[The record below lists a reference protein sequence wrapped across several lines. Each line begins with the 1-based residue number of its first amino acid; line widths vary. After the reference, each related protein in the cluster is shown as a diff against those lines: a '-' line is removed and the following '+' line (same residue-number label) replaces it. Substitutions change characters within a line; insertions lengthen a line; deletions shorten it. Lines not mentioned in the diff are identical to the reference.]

1 MSPRFSIVTSF
12 FGDDPSYV
20 YRLYECAKSQNV
32 DWEWIVT
39 DDFSD
44 NPETDKA
51 LIEISKKDK
60 RVRRIIQTHKRE
72 FYQNPSLYARGEF
85 VFHVDGDDL
94 YHPSYLEHC
103 QIWFD
108 RLPDV
113 SIILSGSKWMRKS
126 GHLERYY
133 LHNPFINN
141 ISRDSDGNYRLNL
154 NFLGRIWRNKF
165 KIDWDNIFEDSTEMI
180 RMNDKYIVNYLSTKG
195 DILCLPRCYVQ
206 YETAKISNSNKERT
220 EDEKGLIRKVDREF
234 NTWLNHNRS
243 EYTFSTHFCNGEN
256 TDFEVEC
263 YPFLTLP
270 WTKDKLK
277 VGVLGFSEH
286 NFKRKQLTQL
296 FSDID
301 ITFDPNELELSNI
314 NNFVINSINGKI
326 FDIPDGR
333 LFILT
338 NNEETKN
345 FYFDSLRKKG
355 KQVSWF
361 LHDIILGQAH
371 FCWIQTI

>member
-1 MSPRFSIVTSF
+1 MSPRFSIVSSF
-12 FGDDPSYV
+12 FGDDPSYI
-20 YRLYECAKSQNV
+20 YRLYECAKAQNV

-60 RVRRIIQTHKRE
+60 RVRRIIQTEKLE
-72 FYQNPSLYARGEF
+72 FYRNPSLYARGEF
-85 VFHVDGDDL
+85 VFHIDGDDF

-103 QIWFD
+103 QSWFD

-113 SIILSGSKWMRKS
+113 SIILSGSKWVKKS

-141 ISRDSDGNYRLNL
+141 VFRDSDGSYRLNI

-165 KIDWDNIFEDSTEMI
+165 KIDWDNVFEDSSEMI
-180 RMNDKYIVNYLSTKG
+180 RMNDKYIVNYISTKG
-195 DILCLPRCYVQ
+195 DVLCLPRCYIQ
-206 YETAKISNSNKERT
+206 YETAKISNSSRERT
-220 EDEKGLIRKVDREF
+220 EDEKILIKKVDREF
-234 NTWLNHNRS
+234 NKWYSTTMPNFL
-243 EYTFSTHFCNGEN
+243 FSTHFCNGDN

-277 VGVLGFSEH
+277 VGVFGFSEH
-286 NFKRKQLTQL
+286 KFKRKQLIQL
-296 FSDID
+296 FPDFD
-301 ITFDPNELELSNI
+301 ITFDPNELESSNI
-314 NNFVINSINGKI
+314 STFVINAMNSKI
-326 FDIPDGR
+326 FDIPNGK

-338 NNEETKN
+338 NNEESRN

-361 LHDIILGQAH
+361 LHDN
-371 FCWIQTI
+371 FCWMITI

>member
-20 YRLYECAKSQNV
+20 YKLYECAKSQNV

-51 LIEISKKDK
+51 LIEISKGDK

-85 VFHVDGDDL
+85 VFHIDGDDL

-103 QIWFD
+103 EVWFD

-113 SIILSGSKWMRKS
+113 SIILSGSKWMKKIGR
-126 GHLERYY
+126 LERYY
-133 LHNPFINN
+133 LHNPFIDN
-141 ISRDSDGNYRLNL
+141 ISRDSNGNYRLNL
-154 NFLGRIWRNKF
+154 NFLGRVWRNNF
-165 KIDWDNIFEDSTEMI
+165 KIDWDNIFENSTEMI

-195 DILCLPRCYVQ
+195 DVLCLPRCYIQ
-206 YETAKISNSNKERT
+206 YETAKVSNSNKERT
-220 EDEKGLIRKVDREF
+220 DDEKVLIKKVDKEF
-234 NTWLNHNRS
+234 NSWFEYNRP
-243 EYTFSTHFCNGEN
+243 EYAFSTHFCNGEN

-277 VGVLGFSEH
+277 VGVLGFSKQK
-286 NFKRKQLTQL
+286 FKRKQLTQL
-296 FSDID
+296 FPDTDI
-301 ITFDPNELELSNI
+301 IFEPNEVESSNI
-314 NNFVINSINGKI
+314 NYFVINTIGDKI
-326 FDIPDGR
+326 FDIPNGK

-338 NNEETKN
+338 STEETRN
-345 FYFDSLRKKG
+345 LYFDILRKKS
-355 KQVSWF
+355 KPFSWF
-361 LHDIILGQAH
+361 LHDN
-371 FCWIQTI
+371 FCWINTL

>member
-60 RVRRIIQTHKRE
+60 RVRRIIQTNKRE

-85 VFHVDGDDL
+85 LFHIDGDDI

-103 QIWFD
+103 EVWFD

-113 SIILSGSKWMRKS
+113 SIILSGSKWMKKS
-126 GHLERYY
+126 GRLERYY
-133 LHNPFINN
+133 LHNPFVDN
-141 ISRDSDGNYRLNL
+141 ISRGSNVNNRLNM
-154 NFLGRIWRNKF
+154 NFLGRVWRNNF
-165 KIDWDNIFEDSTEMI
+165 KIDWDNIFENSTEMI

-195 DILCLPRCYVQ
+195 DVLCLPRCYIQ
-206 YETAKISNSNKERT
+206 YETAKVSNSNKERT
-220 EDEKGLIRKVDREF
+220 EDEKILIKKLDEEF
-234 NTWLNHNRS
+234 NSWFEYNRP

-256 TDFEVEC
+256 TDFESEC

-277 VGVLGFSEH
+277 VGVLGFSKH
-286 NFKRKQLTQL
+286 NFKRKQITQL

-301 ITFDPNELELSNI
+301 IIFEPNEVESSNI
-314 NNFVINSINGKI
+314 NNFVINTIGDKI
-326 FDIPDGR
+326 FDIPKGK

-338 NNEETKN
+338 NTEETRN

-355 KQVSWF
+355 IKFSWF
-361 LHDIILGQAH
+361 LHELILGQPH
-371 FCWIQTI
+371 FCWIQTL

>member
-1 MSPRFSIVTSF
+1 MSPRFSIVSSF
-12 FGDDPSYV
+12 FGDDPSYI
-20 YRLYECAKSQNV
+20 YRLYECAKAQNV

-60 RVRRIIQTHKRE
+60 RVRRIIQTEKLE
-72 FYQNPSLYARGEF
+72 FYRNPSLYARGEF
-85 VFHVDGDDL
+85 VFHIDGDDF

-103 QIWFD
+103 QTWFD

-113 SIILSGSKWMRKS
+113 SIILSGSKWVKKS

-141 ISRDSDGNYRLNL
+141 VSRASDGSYRLNI

-165 KIDWDNIFEDSTEMI
+165 KIDWNNVFEDSSEMI

-195 DILCLPRCYVQ
+195 DVLCLPRCYIQ
-206 YETAKISNSNKERT
+206 YETAKISNSSRERT
-220 EDEKGLIRKVDREF
+220 EDEKILINKVDREF
-234 NTWLNHNRS
+234 NKWYSTTMPNFL
-243 EYTFSTHFCNGEN
+243 FSTHFCNGDN

-277 VGVLGFSEH
+277 VGVFGFSEH
-286 NFKRKQLTQL
+286 KFKRKQLIQL
-296 FSDID
+296 FPDFD
-301 ITFDPNELELSNI
+301 ITFDPNELESSNI
-314 NNFVINSINGKI
+314 STFVINAMNSKI
-326 FDIPDGR
+326 FDIPNGR

-338 NNEETKN
+338 NNEETRN

-355 KQVSWF
+355 KSASWF
-361 LHDIILGQAH
+361 LYDS
-371 FCWIQTI
+371 FCWINTL

>member
-60 RVRRIIQTHKRE
+60 RVRRIIQTHKRQ

-85 VFHVDGDDL
+85 VFHIDGDDL

-113 SIILSGSKWMRKS
+113 SIILSGSKWVKKS
-126 GHLERYY
+126 GQLERYY
-133 LHNPFINN
+133 LHNPFITPVHYDKFKNPI
-141 ISRDSDGNYRLNL
+141 ISI

-206 YETAKISNSNKERT
+206 YETHKISNSSKERT
-220 EDEKGLIRKVDREF
+220 EDENILIKKVDNEF
-234 NTWLNHNRS
+234 YTWFNHNKS
-243 EYTFSTHFCNGEN
+243 EYTFSTYFCNGEN

-263 YPFLTLP
+263 YPFLTIP

-277 VGVLGFSEH
+277 IGVLGFSEH
-286 NFKRKQLTQL
+286 NFKRKQFTQL
-296 FSDID
+296 FPDID
-301 ITFDPNELELSNI
+301 IKFDPSELEISSI
-314 NNFVINSINGKI
+314 NTFVINALDSKI
-326 FDIPDGR
+326 FDIPNGK

-338 NNEETKN
+338 NNEENRN

-355 KQVSWF
+355 KQTSWF
-361 LHDIILGQAH
+361 LHDN
-371 FCWIQTI
+371 FCWMQTIN